1 MHTKTIRRLCALLAL
16 CLMCV
21 PLSASGRRLPASMV
35 FPSEQADAAL
45 PTPLTATLQGKTVTM
60 AYTAITAI
68 PWPTDVRPTWFHNG
82 FMPVYGYVDPET
94 GETAAGGAYM
104 NTAGR
109 IICEPIYDELY
120 DFDDTGFA
128 IAEKSTDGSGLSL
141 YEYEWARRYGQ
152 SFYPRSGQGAE
163 YVYINRNGEAFA
175 CADTAAE
182 LSLTKTEPPP
192 LYGYT
197 AGYLLERV
205 KGRYRVLDS
214 TGAVVATL
222 PKTVTT
228 AERAAGGAIIA
239 TAVDPETGREKASLY
254 SVAGRRLTKQPLQRI
269 GGFEAGLAPFLQDGR
284 LGLLAET
291 GKIIIPATWPVEV
304 EPEDHFLLFEGLM
317 AVNTGGYISI
327 IRVEQK

>member
-16 CLMCV
+16 CLVCV

-45 PTPLTATLQGKTVTM
+45 PPPLTATLQGKTVTM

-104 NTAGR
+104 KTTGR

-152 SFYPRSGQGAE
+152 SF
-163 YVYINRNGEAFA
+163 I
-175 CADTAAE
+175 
-182 LSLTKTEPPP
+182 
-192 LYGYT
+192 
-197 AGYLLERV
+197 
-205 KGRYRVLDS
+205 
-214 TGAVVATL
+214 
-222 PKTVTT
+222 
-228 AERAAGGAIIA
+228 RAAGRGRSMSTSTA
-239 TAVDPETGREKASLY
+239 TA
-254 SVAGRRLTKQPLQRI
+254 RLL
-269 GGFEAGLAPFLQDGR
+269 
-284 LGLLAET
+284 
-291 GKIIIPATWPVEV
+291 PAQTLP
-304 EPEDHFLLFEGLM
+304 PSCH
-317 AVNTGGYISI
+317 
-327 IRVEQK
+327 